1 MCLKPSRSASAG
13 KALLWPAALCLAV
26 LVSALPVR
34 AAGVPRLFAPLVAEL
49 TQRGVPRAQATR
61 LLRDRRLRFEGRL
74 LARLLAT
81 PEHRLDYAQFL
92 SPASLKRA
100 RRFLATHRRHLQRI
114 QRQTGVP
121 PTVVVAIL
129 AVESRL
135 GAYQGRWRVFNVL
148 ASQAVLDTA
157 AGRRALARFWPA
169 KRRRELDRPATRRR
183 LARRAVWAREE
194 LAALVHLARRHRL
207 SPYAYR
213 GSAAGA
219 LGMCQ
224 FVPSSVL
231 KHAADGDR
239 DGRIDLAR
247 PPDAMASVARYLAA
261 HGWRSGLSRAQQE
274 QVLMS
279 YNRSRPYVRTVLALA
294 RRLK

>member
-1 MCLKPSRSASAG
+1 M
-13 KALLWPAALCLAV
+13 
-26 LVSALPVR
+26 
-34 AAGVPRLFAPLVAEL
+34 FTPLVAEMV
-49 TQRGVPRAQATR
+49 QRGIPRALPLR
-61 LLRDRRLRFEGRL
+61 LLRDPRLRFQGRL

-92 SPASLKRA
+92 SPANLKRA
-100 RRFLATHRRHLQRI
+100 RRFLATHRRSLSRI
-114 QRQTGVP
+114 QRRTGVP
-121 PTVVVAIL
+121 PGVVVAVL

-148 ASQAVLDTA
+148 ASQAVLDTPR
-157 AGRRALARFWPA
+157 GRRALARFWPA
-169 KRRRELDRPATRRR
+169 KRRRRLDRPSTRRR
-183 LARRAVWAREE
+183 LARRAAWARDE
-194 LAALVHLARRHRL
+194 LAALVQLARRHRL

-261 HGWRSGLSRAQQE
+261 HGWRPGLSRTRQE
-274 QVLMS
+274 QVLMA
-279 YNRSRPYVRTVLALA
+279 YNHSRPYVRTVLALA